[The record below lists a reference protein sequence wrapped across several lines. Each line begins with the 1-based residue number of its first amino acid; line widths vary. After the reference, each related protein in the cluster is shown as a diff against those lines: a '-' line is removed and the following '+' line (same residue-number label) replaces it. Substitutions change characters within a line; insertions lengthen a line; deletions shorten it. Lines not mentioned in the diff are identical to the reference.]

1 MPNTAQKPIKF
12 RVWDDYSKGWL
23 KDGSVR
29 IGGDGQMYYFDKGTV
44 EEYLKDLAD
53 NLIIERFTGLLDKNG
68 KEIFEGDILES
79 QVGHL
84 MKDGQKRK
92 YIVGWGGFICGFDFS
107 QISPQSE
114 SEKYP
119 SQIINQDMTGYLVI
133 GNVHQHQ
140 MPNLPRRMRGL
151 EAMTQKTRDF
161 LRNGGYVIWFMI
173 AVSALL
179 YYFSFTEKLEKVIAE
194 IGSSSSISC
203 VSVDTI
209 RFLDED
215 GKTQSSATVYACL
228 RKF

>member
-1 MPNTAQKPIKF
+1 MSRKIKF
-12 RVWDDYSKGWL
+12 RAWDEYSRGWL
-23 KDGSVR
+23 KEDIIGIRCDGKLLY
-29 IGGDGQMYYFDKGTV
+29 DGLLATSSAALGNLAEKIVIEQFSG
-44 EEYLKDLAD
+44 LKD
-53 NLIIERFTGLLDKNG
+53 KN
-68 KEIFEGDILES
+68 ENDIYEGDILES

-84 MKDGQKRK
+84 KKNGQKK
-92 YIVGWGGFICGFDFS
+92 LYVIGWGNVMCGFNFRGID
-107 QISPQSE
+107 PETE

>member
-1 MPNTAQKPIKF
+1 
-12 RVWDDYSKGWL
+12 
-23 KDGSVR
+23 
-29 IGGDGQMYYFDKGTV
+29 
-44 EEYLKDLAD
+44 
-53 NLIIERFTGLLDKNG
+53 
-68 KEIFEGDILES
+68 
-79 QVGHL
+79 
-84 MKDGQKRK
+84 
-92 YIVGWGGFICGFDFS
+92 
-107 QISPQSE
+107 
-114 SEKYP
+114 
-119 SQIINQDMTGYLVI
+119 
-133 GNVHQHQ
+133 
-140 MPNLPRRMRGL
+140 MRGL